1 MKAIQ
6 VKQFG
11 GPEAMEYVDVA
22 VPEPGNG
29 TIRMHVE
36 AAGVNF
42 IDVYRRSGQYS
53 GSTPFTPGSEAAGT
67 VDAVGPG
74 VTDIQVGDRVA
85 TTAALG
91 AYAEYAL
98 APAAMV
104 VTLPAEVDSKAAA
117 ALMLQGL
124 TAHYLA
130 HSTYPL
136 RSGEVALVHAAA
148 GGVGQLL
155 IQIAKRRGARV
166 LGTVSTAEKAQL
178 ARQAGA
184 DEIIMY
190 TEVDFAAEARRLT
203 NGVGVDV
210 VYDSVGR
217 TTFNS
222 SLDALRPRGYMVLFG
237 QSSGAVSPFDP
248 QILNA
253 KGSLFLTRP
262 TLASYIATTTELRSR
277 TDDLFG
283 WVRNGELAVRIDRAL
298 PLADAVEAHRALEER
313 KTMGKVLLIPS

>member
-298 PLADAVEAHRALEER
+298 PLADAMEAHRALEER